1 MKKLLLSLFVILAVS
16 SCTVD
21 QIESFKE
28 ETNPQSSSAAPIV
41 FNLQAKH
48 PDAGT
53 KAVKAGWEN
62 GDAIFVFFSG
72 AKAPKFLKMTYNGTE
87 WTTAEYDGNTA
98 TPGALG
104 LKNGDAGTMRAV
116 FLPFGSNAT
125 VSANGTNFVFNK
137 TYYAYYLTATL
148 EYTVTSNTI
157 SGAFEMTI
165 PDNYVQFFVEDASA
179 VDEAYT
185 LGCDAVIPVGVASIS
200 SDGTV
205 NETTDKTAA
214 HDMPGYA
221 YSGGYLFSGKLT
233 SWSYGSNYYFAKKKT
248 SDNSRADYFVTGKTL
263 SSHSSVKLPANN
275 DSKWQ
280 AVGSDKLVQLTYDG
294 SDSNLWWNT
303 CNYGQSVPEAVG
315 TLYTFNAANSLEV
328 SLPTKE
334 QFESIINNC
343 SYTWLTI
350 HGKQGA
356 VVKAAQ
362 GFLFLPAHDDNSG
375 GYWSSTE
382 GGDSK
387 AWYFYFSGLAHNTST
402 AVDDSS
408 YPVRPVT
415 LVINLST
422 CSSAVTIPSG
432 AAAKVTGSKSDCVV
446 TVEGGGSNITLE
458 DASMHCLVIQGD
470 ATVVVKGENQLK
482 TNGSSS
488 IQAKGAVTFRG
499 NGSLTTY
506 SLSGTGGEYADI
518 KFESG
523 TYDFQRYGITAKS
536 INVTGGNIT
545 SQGEKDYSV
554 TAIKASDSIVIS
566 GGEVN
571 ATGDLIGLYV
581 SAGNLTI
588 SGGIVNAEQTRGF
601 NPNTDKY
608 ALAGIAVN
616 GGWLTISGGTVVA
629 TGNFGSGIG
638 GRGGWAGNLPATT
651 TGIRISGG
659 DVTAKSNGSASAI
672 GFAGQGNK
680 HGPHCG
686 DGGITVTKDI
696 SSLKLVSTAAAMI
709 QTNNT
714 DSTCK
719 ITVDGVENPTA
730 SSTFEHLNLTVSTT
744 TNEND
749 TWTFTPKQ

>member
-72 AKAPKFLKMTYNGTE
+72 AQAPKFLKMSYNGTE
-87 WTTAEYDGNTA
+87 WTAAEYDGDTA

-104 LKNGDAGTMRAV
+104 LENGNAGTMRAV
-116 FLPFGSNAT
+116 YIPFGNNAT
-125 VSANGTNFVFNK
+125 VSADGTNYVFNK

-148 EYTVTSNTI
+148 EYTVTSNTV

-205 NETTDKTAA
+205 NETTNKTAA
-214 HDMPGYA
+214 DDMPGYA

-233 SWSYGSNYYFAKKKT
+233 SWSYGSNFYFAKTKT

-263 SSHSSVKLPANN
+263 ANHSSVKLTANN

-280 AVGSDKLVQLTYDG
+280 AVGSDKLVQLTYEG

-315 TLYTFNAANSLEV
+315 THYTFNAANSLEV

-362 GFLFLPAHDDNSG
+362 GFLFLPAHDNTNG
-375 GYWSSTE
+375 GYWSSTRKD
-382 GGDSK
+382 DSK
-387 AWYFYFSGLAHNTST
+387 AWYFYFSGPAHNTST
-402 AVDDSS
+402 AVDYSS
-408 YPVRPVT
+408 YPVRLVT

-458 DASMHCLVIQGD
+458 DVVMHSLVIQGD
-470 ATVVVKGENQLK
+470 ATVVVKGKNQLK
-482 TNGSSS
+482 TNASSS

-506 SLSGTGGEYADI
+506 SLSGIDEEYADI
-518 KFESG
+518 TFESG
-523 TYDFQRYGITAKS
+523 AYDFLSNGITAKT
-536 INVTGGNIT
+536 IDVTGGNI
-545 SQGEKDYSV
+545 SSKCNANSYKI
-554 TAIKASDSIVIS
+554 AIKATKRMQIS

-571 ATGDLIGLYV
+571 ATGDLIGIYV
-581 SAGNLTI
+581 SDGDLTI
-588 SGGIVNAEQTRGF
+588 SGGIVDAKQICVYNR
-601 NPNTDKY
+601 NDY
-608 ALAGIAVN
+608 AQAGIAVN
-616 GGWLTISGGTVVA
+616 NGSILICGGTVFA
-629 TGNFGSGIG
+629 KGSYGSGIG
-638 GRGGWAGNLPATT
+638 GWTRGWGGNLQANAK
-651 TGIRISGG
+651 GILISGG
-659 DVTAKSNGSASAI
+659 DVTVTSTDASAI
-672 GFAGQGNK
+672 GFAGTNYKAGSY
-680 HGPHCG
+680 CG
-686 DGGITVTKDI
+686 ADGITVTKDI
-696 SSLKLVSTAAAMI
+696 ARLKLVSKASEMI
-709 QTNNT
+709 RTNNN
-714 DSTCK
+714 DATCK
-719 ITVDGVENPTA
+719 ITVDGVVSPTA